1 MLLRASLVIA
11 LAACSSKN
19 DDAPAPIAPP
29 VLSDAGVDGI
39 TTIVGFDPA
48 SGMHLD
54 DDGPGKTA
62 AAKRQKGP
70 SVPIGI
76 MLKSEP
82 PGATV
87 LVDGE
92 NLGVTP
98 KYWSGVADGNEHEFA
113 FTKPNYALARYR
125 FVPITSGVLHAT
137 LERVSLGETPDAGLE
152 PIIAPKFA
160 PDAAVA
166 PPPTVLTPDAARA
179 EPRTEPRAEPRIE
192 PRIDPTKSDAASV
205 REIDAGSPPS
215 EPTGPQP

>member
-1 MLLRASLVIA
+1 VLSRRVCLVAA
-11 LAACSSKN
+11 LAACSGKN
-19 DDAPAPIAPP
+19 GDEPAPPP
-29 VLSDAGVDGI
+29 VPVIADGGVDGI

-54 DDGPGKTA
+54 EDGPGKAA
-62 AAKRQKGP
+62 AAKRPKGP
-70 SVPIGI
+70 AVPIGI

-82 PGATV
+82 SGATV

-98 KYWSGVADGNEHEFA
+98 KYWAGVADGNEHEFA

-137 LERVSLGETPDAGLE
+137 LERVSLGEAPDAGLE

-160 PDAAVA
+160 PDAAIA
-166 PPPTVLTPDAARA
+166 PPPTVLTPDA
-179 EPRTEPRAEPRIE
+179 PRIE
-192 PRIDPTKSDAASV
+192 RAELDAAPS
-205 REIDAGSPPS
+205 IDAAPN

>member
-1 MLLRASLVIA
+1 MLSRASLVIA
-11 LAACSSKN
+11 LAACSSKS
-19 DDAPAPIAPP
+19 DSPAPAPPP
-29 VLSDAGVDGI
+29 VLGDAGIDGI

-54 DDGPGKTA
+54 DDGPGKAA
-62 AAKRQKGP
+62 AAKRPKGP

-82 PGATV
+82 AGATV

-137 LERVSLGETPDAGLE
+137 LERVSLGEAPDAGLE
-152 PIIAPKFA
+152 PIIAPKYA
-160 PDAAVA
+160 PDAAVVA
-166 PPPTVLTPDAARA
+166 PPPTVLTPDAPRV
-179 EPRTEPRAEPRIE
+179 EPRTEPRVDPAK
-192 PRIDPTKSDAASV
+192 DPTKSEPLRDV
-205 REIDAGSPPS
+205 DAGSPPS

>member
-1 MLLRASLVIA
+1 MLSRAVLAIA
-11 LAACSSKN
+11 LAACSSKQEG
-19 DDAPAPIAPP
+19 DPP
-29 VLSDAGVDGI
+29 PPPTPVISDAGVDGI

-54 DDGPGKTA
+54 DDGPGKAA
-62 AAKRQKGP
+62 AAKRPKGP

-125 FVPITSGVLHAT
+125 FVPISSGVLHAT
-137 LERVSLGETPDAGLE
+137 LERVSLGEAPDAGLE
-152 PIIAPKFA
+152 PIIAPKYA
-160 PDAAVA
+160 PDAALA
-166 PPPTVLTPDAARA
+166 PPPVPPPPATGSQVAPPDAARV
-179 EPRTEPRAEPRIE
+179 EPRSPEQRV
-192 PRIDPTKSDAASV
+192 DPTKSEPLRDV
-205 REIDAGSPPS
+205 DAGSPPS
-215 EPTGPQP
+215 NPTGPQP

>member
-1 MLLRASLVIA
+1 VLSRAALAIA
-11 LAACSSKN
+11 LVACSSKN
-19 DDAPAPIAPP
+19 ADESAPAPPLVI
-29 VLSDAGVDGI
+29 SDGGVDGI

-54 DDGPGKTA
+54 DDGPGKAA
-62 AAKRQKGP
+62 AAKRPKGP
-70 SVPIGI
+70 AVPIGI

-125 FVPITSGVLHAT
+125 FVPISSGVLHAT
-137 LERVSLGETPDAGLE
+137 LERVSLGEAPDAGLE

-160 PDAAVA
+160 PDAAVVA
-166 PPPTVLTPDAARA
+166 PSPTVITPDAPVRV
-179 EPRTEPRAEPRIE
+179 EPRV
-192 PRIDPTKSDAASV
+192 DPTKSEPLRDV
-205 REIDAGSPPS
+205 DAGSPPS